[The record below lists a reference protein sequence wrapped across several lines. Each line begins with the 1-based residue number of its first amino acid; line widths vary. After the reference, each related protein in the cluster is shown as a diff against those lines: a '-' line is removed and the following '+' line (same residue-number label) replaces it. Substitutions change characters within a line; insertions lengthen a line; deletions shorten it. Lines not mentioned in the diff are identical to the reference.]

1 MADFSVIWLIF
12 VKLWRKCD
20 IKILKLLT
28 IRSQTVY
35 YNARFVKTNRRRKRE
50 WSARLVR
57 ITQKLTYQEQDHILF
72 STRSAS
78 QATDAT
84 SILLMINDLQETDFE
99 SILTH
104 LGGVSKIV
112 LIKMLRELEADRM
125 IKKITFGSFGSSDY
139 KVGYSLTLTGEQII
153 PILNSMND

>member
-1 MADFSVIWLIF
+1 MV
-12 VKLWRKCD
+12 RK
-20 IKILKLLT
+20 ISK
-28 IRSQTVY
+28 
-35 YNARFVKTNRRRKRE
+35 NF
-50 WSARLVR
+50 
-57 ITQKLTYQEQDHILF
+57 
-72 STRSAS
+72 
-78 QATDAT
+78 TDEAKMGSYPVFYALSIAGHRCKT

-104 LGGVSKIV
+104 LGGVSKVV

>member
-1 MADFSVIWLIF
+1 MV
-12 VKLWRKCD
+12 RKISKNYSNTD
-20 IKILKLLT
+20 IAKAGSYPVFYALSIAGHRCK
-28 IRSQTVY
+28 
-35 YNARFVKTNRRRKRE
+35 
-50 WSARLVR
+50 
-57 ITQKLTYQEQDHILF
+57 
-72 STRSAS
+72 
-78 QATDAT
+78 T

-104 LGGVSKIV
+104 LGGVSKVV
-112 LIKMLRELEADRM
+112 LIKMLRELEADRMIKMLRELEADRM

>member
-1 MADFSVIWLIF
+1 MV
-12 VKLWRKCD
+12 RK
-20 IKILKLLT
+20 ISKNY
-28 IRSQTVY
+28 S
-35 YNARFVKTNRRRKRE
+35 E
-50 WSARLVR
+50 
-57 ITQKLTYQEQDHILF
+57 
-72 STRSAS
+72 
-78 QATDAT
+78 TDLSRAGSYPVFYALSIAGHRCKT
-84 SILLMINDLQETDFE
+84 SILLMINDIQETDFE